1 MLDESQREAFDYDHG
16 GTASRADAD
25 AIVAYINH
33 TGAVA
38 TREDSG
44 DLFRV
49 YIAAR
54 SAYFWPE
61 ESSDNEWKREA
72 ATFSTIQSRFK
83 EGRRVRCP
91 EDRGQPAFTAKIE
104 MVYPTMSEHMGRP
117 FAWVNVRTDDGRPSV
132 WPSHRLQTL

>member
-1 MLDESQREAFDYDHG
+1 MLNESQREAFDYDHG

-25 AIVAYINH
+25 AIVTYLNH

-38 TREDSG
+38 AREDSG

-61 ESSDNEWKREA
+61 DSSDNEWKREA
-72 ATFSTIQSRFK
+72 ATFSTIPNRFK

-91 EDRGQPAFTAKIE
+91 DDRGQAAFYGKIE
-104 MVYPTMSEHMGRP
+104 LVHPEPCEHAGRP
-117 FAWVNVRTDDGRPSV
+117 FMWIGVRADAGHSSV